1 MATLQEINDMY
12 LGLTGTPGDPQ
23 IIGYL
28 SDAIN
33 NGRMTIGD
41 VRAMIAPQQAMPAGL
56 LGPAPQQA
64 PQINPEIANAFMQS
78 LLYQSQ
84 LPGMSQVVNPTA
96 VNLLNIPP
104 TPAPYRINWPT
115 ANAAAQANSTTAAQA
130 TPEADYVY
138 DQDTG
143 YYTPRYKT
151 IPTTSAKK

>member
-1 MATLQEINDMY
+1 MATIEDINSMY

-33 NGRMTIGD
+33 NGRMTLGD
-41 VRAMIAPQQAMPAGL
+41 VQALIAPQQAMPAGL

-84 LPGMSQVVNPTA
+84 LPGMDRMENPTA
-96 VNLLNIPP
+96 RGQAYTPPMPNVNRVNVG
-104 TPAPYRINWPT
+104 TT
-115 ANAAAQANSTTAAQA
+115 ALPSWLAAAA
-130 TPEADYVY
+130 
-138 DQDTG
+138 
-143 YYTPRYKT
+143 
-151 IPTTSAKK
+151 AKK

>member
-1 MATLQEINDMY
+1 MATIEDINSMY

-33 NGRMTIGD
+33 NGRMTLGD
-41 VRAMIAPQQAMPAGL
+41 VQALIAPQQAMPAGL

-84 LPGMSQVVNPTA
+84 LPGMGRMENPIARGQAYTPPMPNVNRVNVGTTA
-96 VNLLNIPP
+96 LPSWL
-104 TPAPYRINWPT
+104 AE
-115 ANAAAQANSTTAAQA
+115 AAA
-130 TPEADYVY
+130 
-138 DQDTG
+138 
-143 YYTPRYKT
+143 
-151 IPTTSAKK
+151 KK

>member
-1 MATLQEINDMY
+1 MATIEDINSMY

-33 NGRMTIGD
+33 NGRMTLGD
-41 VRAMIAPQQAMPAGL
+41 VQALIAPQQAMPAGL

-84 LPGMSQVVNPTA
+84 LPGMDRMENPTA
-96 VNLLNIPP
+96 RGQAYTPPMPNVNRVNVG
-104 TPAPYRINWPT
+104 TT
-115 ANAAAQANSTTAAQA
+115 ALPSWLAEAAA
-130 TPEADYVY
+130 
-138 DQDTG
+138 
-143 YYTPRYKT
+143 
-151 IPTTSAKK
+151 KK

>member
-1 MATLQEINDMY
+1 MATIEDINSMY

-33 NGRMTIGD
+33 NGRMTLGD
-41 VRAMIAPQQAMPAGL
+41 VQALIAPQQAMPAGL

-84 LPGMSQVVNPTA
+84 LPGMSRMENPTA
-96 VNLLNIPP
+96 RGQAYTPPMPNVNRVNVGAMALPSWL
-104 TPAPYRINWPT
+104 
-115 ANAAAQANSTTAAQA
+115 AAAA
-130 TPEADYVY
+130 
-138 DQDTG
+138 
-143 YYTPRYKT
+143 
-151 IPTTSAKK
+151 AKK

>member
-1 MATLQEINDMY
+1 MATIEDINSMY

-33 NGRMTIGD
+33 NGRMTLGD
-41 VRAMIAPQQAMPAGL
+41 VQALIAPQQAMPAGL

-84 LPGMSQVVNPTA
+84 LPGMSRMENPTA
-96 VNLLNIPP
+96 RGQAYAPPMPNVNRVNVG
-104 TPAPYRINWPT
+104 TT
-115 ANAAAQANSTTAAQA
+115 ALPSWLAEAAA
-130 TPEADYVY
+130 
-138 DQDTG
+138 
-143 YYTPRYKT
+143 
-151 IPTTSAKK
+151 KK